1 MSESDPTVATPAEL
15 ALHRTF
21 VDSVHELK
29 RSIVRSCHYLRQIQL
44 RKVYRALGYAT
55 IVDYAAT
62 EVGLTRD
69 QCESF
74 LRLARQLPLLPGVTE
89 GLEKGELN
97 WSQAKLLC
105 RAATPA
111 TEQEWIETA
120 KGLSVRSLAEVVR
133 RVSTPVK
140 PVAASTARP
149 KPVASEPPS
158 APKTCFVTVA
168 FHMDRFAIWEAWL
181 ASARAAAPGAPTDEL
196 VTRLIEQGGAEVA
209 VRLVIQRCPDCRS
222 SVIATSRGDL
232 AVTGALLARAAC
244 EAERQGPDG
253 SVRRAV
259 PPRLRRLVLA
269 RDGHRCQAEGCGRAQ
284 HLQVHHRTPVEEG
297 GRATLDNLITLCG
310 RCHRA
315 LHERE
320 AALKAAAADPTV

>member
-1 MSESDPTVATPAEL
+1 MSEPDSVPATPAEL

-29 RSIVRSCHYLRQIQL
+29 RSIVRSCFYLRQIQL
-44 RKVYRALGYAT
+44 QKVYRALGYAT
-55 IVDYAAT
+55 IVEYAAT

-74 LRLARQLPLLPGVTE
+74 LRLARQLPLLPGVSE
-89 GLEKGELN
+89 GLERGELS

-111 TEQEWIETA
+111 TEQAWIDTA

-140 PVAASTARP
+140 PVVPTPVRP
-149 KPVASEPPS
+149 PALAPPPPS
-158 APKTCFVTVA
+158 APKSHFVTVA
-168 FHMDRFAIWEAWL
+168 FHEDRLAIWEAWL
-181 ASARAAAPGAPTDEL
+181 AAARVETPSVPTDGL
-196 VTRLIEQGGAEVA
+196 LAGLIEQGGAEVV
-209 VRLVIQRCPDCRS
+209 VRLVIRQCPDCRAA
-222 SVIATSRGDL
+222 VIATSRGDL

-244 EAERQGPDG
+244 EAEVQEDDG
-253 SVRRAV
+253 SLRRVV
-259 PPRLRRLVLA
+259 PSRMRRLVLA
-269 RDGHRCQAEGCGRAQ
+269 RDGYRCQAAGCGRAQ
-284 HLQVHHRTPVEEG
+284 HLQIHHRTPVGTG
-297 GRATLDNLITLCG
+297 GRTTPDNLITLCG

-320 AALKAAAADPTV
+320 EALKAAAVDPIR